1 VGANSHSLQAT
12 PGHYELLSTQLNGL
26 ISDIGR
32 HAAIVRL
39 CLLSLIAAAVAL
51 P

>member
-1 VGANSHSLQAT
+1 MQFSGPS
-12 PGHYELLSTQLNGL
+12 
-26 ISDIGR
+26 SDIQR
-32 HAAIVRL
+32 HAATLRR